1 MTDAVVV
8 PTQAPP
14 PWLAPRPS
22 MRAATAR
29 LAGAPSPRD
38 LIRGRAIG
46 TTR

>member
-1 MTDAVVV
+1 MIDAVVA

-14 PWLAPRPS
+14 PWLAPRSS

-29 LAGAPSPRD
+29 LTDAPSPRD
-38 LIRGRAIG
+38 RIRGRAIG